1 MPRGDKSAYTPWR
14 RRAGESTIRD
24 MRSRITLWSLLS
36 ALLLFSACGEDA
48 AGPAVRPPE
57 PGMWIVDSNE
67 VLDEFP
73 FRTDACEEVFPSGS
87 SNHDSV
93 PPGSAAWVRL
103 RSTACYRLTVR
114 VVDSDSD
121 TVRTFET
128 RFGIYNRSEEE
139 KNRGV
144 LGFAPWDGRD
154 DAGKERGSGR
164 YLWRMEFDFGLGRIR
179 RFRADIL
186 IP

>member
-1 MPRGDKSAYTPWR
+1 MR
-14 RRAGESTIRD
+14 IRLACLAA
-24 MRSRITLWSLLS
+24 ILSLS
-36 ALLLFSACGEDA
+36 SCDDA
-48 AGPAVRPPE
+48 PTSPVARPE
-57 PGMWIVDSNE
+57 PGIWILDSNV

-73 FRTDACEEVFPSGS
+73 FRADACAEVFPSGS
-87 SNHDSV
+87 YSSDSV
-93 PPGSAAWVRL
+93 PPGTVAHVRVV
-103 RSTACYRLTVR
+103 STACWKLTAR

-121 TVRTFET
+121 TVRILEP
-128 RFGIYNRSEEE
+128 RFGLFHRTEDE

-144 LGFAPWDGRD
+144 VGFAAWDGKD
-154 DAGKERGSGR
+154 GAGKDLGPGR